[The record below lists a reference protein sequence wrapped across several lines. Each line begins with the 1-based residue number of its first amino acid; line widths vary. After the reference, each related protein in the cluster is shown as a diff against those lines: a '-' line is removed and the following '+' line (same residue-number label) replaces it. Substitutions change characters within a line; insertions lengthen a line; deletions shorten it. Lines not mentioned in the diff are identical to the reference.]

1 MVEKC
6 YNKSYTSELGSWTRS
21 GWSSIH
27 TSDLALDYIILFV
40 FADVE
45 ALMLQ

>member
-1 MVEKC
+1 MAEKC
-6 YNKSYTSELGSWTRS
+6 YNKSYTSELFRL
-21 GWSSIH
+21 GWSIH
-27 TSDLALDYIILFV
+27 TPDLALDYIILFV

>member
-1 MVEKC
+1 MIQQIL
-6 YNKSYTSELGSWTRS
+6 YLRTRLGW
-21 GWSSIH
+21 SIH